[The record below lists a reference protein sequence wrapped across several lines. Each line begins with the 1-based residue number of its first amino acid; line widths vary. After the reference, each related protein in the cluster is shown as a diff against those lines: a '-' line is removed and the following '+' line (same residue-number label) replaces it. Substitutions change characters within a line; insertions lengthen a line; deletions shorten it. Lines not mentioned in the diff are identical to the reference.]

1 MSEELNNLINRL
13 NEEKRSVQT
22 DKILAQ
28 QISDKVQPL
37 ESKILN
43 IKKDQKDYQSKIELK
58 KNKKKYLSPYKKTC
72 LKCSILYEILTL
84 CIVLIINVFV
94 SNFLL
99 IGIISSIPVAGV
111 LVYLNYLILSK
122 DLRKELRKIN
132 LSKLEELYKLTEEEI
147 IKYEEQKN
155 VLKIEENE
163 IRNKVSTKAKLIR
176 ELESEIKYLE
186 QSTRW
191 QKQREE
197 KNNQQQNNNEEKNNK
212 QLIKK
217 F

>member
-84 CIVLIINVFV
+84 CIALIINVFV

>member
-37 ESKILN
+37 ESQILN

-58 KNKKKYLSPYKKTC
+58 KNKKKYLSQYKKTC
-72 LKCSILYEILTL
+72 LKCSILYEILTF
-84 CIVLIINVFV
+84 CIALIINVFV

-163 IRNKVSTKAKLIR
+163 IRNKVVTKAKLIR

-197 KNNQQQNNNEEKNNK
+197 KNNQQQNNNEEQKNK
-212 QLIKK
+212 ELIKK